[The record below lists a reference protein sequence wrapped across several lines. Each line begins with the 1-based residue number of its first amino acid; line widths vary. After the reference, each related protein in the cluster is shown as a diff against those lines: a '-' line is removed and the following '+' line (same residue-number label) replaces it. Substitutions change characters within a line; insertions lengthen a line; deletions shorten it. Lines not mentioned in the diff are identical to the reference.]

1 MYYPYYLNQ
10 REVEV
15 YEAQIK
21 KAPILTLLQRQKSKK
36 VIVDLKYLR
45 TISEVQEMSNDF
57 VQTM

>member
-21 KAPILTLLQRQKSKK
+21 KAPILTCFNGRNAKE
-36 VIVDLKYLR
+36 VIVATKYL
-45 TISEVQEMSNDF
+45 TDVLEVQEMSNDF